1 MIFMKKRIKKTA
13 HEVQFVNSQQQKN
26 ERVNKLVLMC
36 FYYSTFLAVMEVFLR
51 QERTNSC

>member
-36 FYYSTFLAVMEVFLR
+36 LYYSTFLAVMEVFLR

>member
-36 FYYSTFLAVMEVFLR
+36 FYCSTFLAVMEVFLR